1 MNPFLWLLS
10 AIGGIALL
18 ALLTAFICFYKV
30 FYSPKRKP
38 LGEDEYE
45 IPEGEIYEVFR
56 EDIIAWAKESR
67 ALPHEDV
74 SITSFDGLT
83 LRGKYYEYK
92 KGAVTE
98 LLFHGYQG
106 NSERDLSGGIERCF
120 ALGRNALII
129 DHRASGTS
137 DGSVITFGVR
147 EKKDVLSW
155 IDFAISHFGSDVK
168 LVLTGVSMGA
178 ATVLM
183 VAGEKLPENVVC
195 VLADCPYSSQKE
207 IIKKVIRDMKL
218 PDKLLYPFV
227 KLGARVFGRFN
238 LEEDTPIE
246 AMKRCSLPI
255 IFIHGN
261 TDAFVPDSMS
271 DELYAACSSKLKKNV
286 KIEGAGHGL
295 AFPKNRALYIKS
307 LSDFEKEWNT
317 NEN

>member
-1 MNPFLWLLS
+1 MNPLVWLLVFS
-10 AIGGIALL
+10 GSILFIT
-18 ALLTAFICFYKV
+18 LLTSFICFYKV
-30 FYSPKRKP
+30 FYSPKRKI

-45 IPEGEIYEVFR
+45 IPDGEIYEVFR
-56 EDIIAWAKESR
+56 DDIIAWTKQARSL
-67 ALPHEDV
+67 AHEDME
-74 SITSFDGLT
+74 ITSYDGLT

-92 KGAVTE
+92 KGAITE

-106 NSERDLSGGIERCF
+106 NAERDLSGGIERCF

-129 DHRASGTS
+129 DNRASGTS

-147 EKKDVLSW
+147 EKRDVLSW
-155 IDFAISHFGSDVK
+155 VDFSIRHFGEDVK

-183 VAGEKLPENVVC
+183 SSGEPLPKNVVC

-227 KLGARVFGRFN
+227 KLGARIFGGFN

-246 AMKRCSLPI
+246 AMTRCSVPI
-255 IFIHGN
+255 ILIHGD
-261 TDAFVPDSMS
+261 TDAFVPHVMS
-271 DELYAACSSKLKKNV
+271 DELYDACSSQHKRNV
-286 KIEGAGHGL
+286 KIPGAGHGL
-295 AFPKNRALYIKS
+295 AFPVGKEAYINALA
-307 LSDFEKEWNT
+307 DFENEWNI
-317 NEN
+317 

>member
-10 AIGGIALL
+10 VAGGIAFL
-18 ALLTAFICFYKV
+18 ALLTAFICFLKV
-30 FYSPKRKP
+30 FFSPKRKP
-38 LGEDEYE
+38 LGKDEYE
-45 IPEGEIYEVFR
+45 IPKGEIYEVFR
-56 EDIIAWAKESR
+56 EDIIAWTKEVR
-67 ALPHEDV
+67 TLPHEDV
-74 SITSFDGLT
+74 SITSYDGLT
-83 LRGKYYEYK
+83 LRGKYYEHK
-92 KGAVTE
+92 KGAITE

-106 NSERDLSGGIERCF
+106 NAERDLSGGIERCF

-129 DHRASGTS
+129 DNRASGSS

-155 IDFAISHFGSDVK
+155 IDFAVSRFGSDVK

-183 VAGEKLPENVVC
+183 AAGEKLPENVVC

-227 KLGARVFGRFN
+227 KLGARIFGRFN

-255 IFIHGN
+255 IFIHGD

-271 DELYAACSSKLKKNV
+271 DELYAACSSKFKKNV
-286 KIEGAGHGL
+286 KIAGAGHGL
-295 AFPKNRALYIKS
+295 AFPVGRNLYVNALA
-307 LSDFEKEWNT
+307 DFEKEWNK
-317 NEN
+317 